1 MSGKTKFKKDVHT
14 QFVTWL
20 EEIKGAPYKF
30 RCYACGH
37 IYEMI
42 NMGQQALTSHMTKS
56 KNMQD
61 LQQVVRHHLIW
72 KICGSLVCLFS
83 VC

>member
-37 IYEMI
+37 MH
-42 NMGQQALTSHMTKS
+42 AATSFDKS
-56 KNMQD
+56 HDKVKKLARPTAGSETSFN
-61 LQQVVRHHLIW
+61 LENLW
-72 KICGSLVCLFS
+72 KLSMFV
-83 VC
+83 